1 MCGSECDRPNQS
13 EASPLTRE
21 EYIETYFLDATNDAP
36 EETDAHPA
44 SPASAHICPAP
55 HEASMLFI
63 SAQDATAIH
72 DIRCELERARGLYP
86 PFRSLASA
94 VIEIQHR
101 TDTLGLR
108 LVASCGQMDAE
119 VRRKL
124 LQTAAMC
131 IRALTENG

>member
-1 MCGSECDRPNQS
+1 
-13 EASPLTRE
+13 
-21 EYIETYFLDATNDAP
+21 
-36 EETDAHPA
+36 
-44 SPASAHICPAP
+44 
-55 HEASMLFI
+55 MLFI